1 MKIELTNES
10 AKELKRLLFIASMN
24 EASKMNSTGI
34 SNVLYLISLVE
45 AAEKAEES
53 VEVAESAE

>member
-24 EASKMNSTGI
+24 EASKMNSTGL
-34 SNVLYLISLVE
+34 SNVLYLISLIE
-45 AAEKAEES
+45 AAEKEDEITETVETAE
-53 VEVAESAE
+53 